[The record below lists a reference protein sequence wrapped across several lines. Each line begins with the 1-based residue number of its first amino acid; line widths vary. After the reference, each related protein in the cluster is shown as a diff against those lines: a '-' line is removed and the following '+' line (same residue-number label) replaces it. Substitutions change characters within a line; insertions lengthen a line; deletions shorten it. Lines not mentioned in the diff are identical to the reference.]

1 MKALLIEP
9 VEFTPRVVFD
19 PEKHYF
25 EISGKSR
32 PEDVSG
38 FYEPVLNWLNS
49 YMKEIIESGEAVYSD
64 NKPMEFN
71 FRFEYFNSASS
82 KMIFDILK
90 KIRYFHNEGLPIK
103 INWYYFED
111 DEDIADSGEE
121 LSKLVKLPFNF
132 VETNY
137 EEDDD

>member
-1 MKALLIEP
+1 MKALIIEP
-9 VEFTPRVVFD
+9 VEFTPKVVFD
-19 PEKHYF
+19 PENNYF

-38 FYEPVLNWLNS
+38 FYEPVLNWLSN
-49 YMKEIIESGEAVYSD
+49 YMKEVLD
-64 NKPMEFN
+64 NSEKVFTEDRPMIFN
-71 FRFEYFNSASS
+71 FKFEYFNSASS

-90 KIRYFHNEGLPIK
+90 KIRFFNNEGLPIR

-111 DEDIADSGEE
+111 DEDIMDSGEE

-132 VETNY
+132 IETEY
-137 EEDDD
+137 DDE